1 MLLQVE
7 QGHGQ
12 QGTCPEAP
20 SLCGVYAG
28 LYPDAQPMGY
38 PLDRV
43 GRVGVETLREFLT
56 PNMFLQE
63 VTVRLRDTVLAT
75 YRNATV
81 FGDKDTVER
90 LPPRPGITYV
100 RHPPVSYA

>member
-1 MLLQVE
+1 M
-7 QGHGQ
+7 Q
-12 QGTCPEAP
+12 QPQPPRGSCPEAP
-20 SLCGVYAG
+20 SLCGVYG
-28 LYPDAQPMGY
+28 GRYPDRQPMGY

-43 GRVGVETLREFLT
+43 ARLGVDTLREFLT
-56 PNMFLQE
+56 PNMFAQD
-63 VTVRLRDTVLAT
+63 VTIRLRDTVLAT

-90 LPPRPGITYV
+90 LPARPGITYV